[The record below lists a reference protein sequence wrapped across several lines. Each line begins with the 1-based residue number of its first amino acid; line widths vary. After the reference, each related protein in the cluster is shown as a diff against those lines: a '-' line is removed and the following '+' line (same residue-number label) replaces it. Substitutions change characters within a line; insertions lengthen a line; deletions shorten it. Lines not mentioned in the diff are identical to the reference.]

1 MEKITKI
8 WIILL
13 LFSSFAFLLGWFESV
28 SSFFVALLLIT
39 TFLKGYL
46 VIEHFM
52 GLSEVSLRYRLIPT
66 LWLSVVIFF
75 VAITYY

>member
-1 MEKITKI
+1 MKKITKI
-8 WIILL
+8 WIVLL

-28 SSFFVALLLIT
+28 SNFFVALLLLS

-52 GLSEVSLRYRLIPT
+52 GISEVSFKYRLIPI
-66 LWLSVVIFF
+66 LWLFIVIFC